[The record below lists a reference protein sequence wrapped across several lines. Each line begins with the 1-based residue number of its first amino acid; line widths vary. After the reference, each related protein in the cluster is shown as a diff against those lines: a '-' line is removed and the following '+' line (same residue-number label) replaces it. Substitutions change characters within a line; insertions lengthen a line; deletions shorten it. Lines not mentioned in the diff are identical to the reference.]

1 MCLSI
6 KQDLLANRDG
16 KKIFRRVSER
26 AVILDCRQAQQ
37 SSDVRSVSRCAMR
50 ARAFT
55 KSARARSTGHDTSS
69 ARLTGHDRQEPCSI
83 RASFLLINEFVKIA
97 INDMLRMFT
106 LLIIKVS
113 SALLA
118 ERIRLIFEI
127 VWGKRLM
134 LRKSIIAIRA
144 SSTETAA
151 PTLP

>member
-1 MCLSI
+1 M
-6 KQDLLANRDG
+6 
-16 KKIFRRVSER
+16 SER

-50 ARAFT
+50 ARVY
-55 KSARARSTGHDTSS
+55 KECARSTGHDTSS

-127 VWGKRLM
+127 VWGKRLNFSKIVFI
-134 LRKSIIAIRA
+134 LSIR
-144 SSTETAA
+144 TVEFK
-151 PTLP
+151 LF

>member
-1 MCLSI
+1 MQC
-6 KQDLLANRDG
+6 
-16 KKIFRRVSER
+16 
-26 AVILDCRQAQQ
+26 
-37 SSDVRSVSRCAMR
+37 

-127 VWGKRLM
+127 VWGKRLNFSKIVFI
-134 LRKSIIAIRA
+134 LSIR
-144 SSTETAA
+144 TVEFK
-151 PTLP
+151 LL